1 MYRTE
6 DDFTS
11 SIDWITIGLY
21 LLLVLLGWV
30 SIYAAT
36 YDPEMHYS
44 IFDLTQNSGKQLLWI
59 GTSIV
64 LLTLI
69 LLVDF
74 KIIDFFGYGIYG
86 TIILILCFV
95 LVAGVTVNGSKSWL
109 VVGEFRLQPAELAKF
124 ATAIALGKVYNSNS
138 TKMINQTTVLIMY
151 GVIFL
156 PVALIMLQG
165 DTGSAMV
172 YGSFFVVMAL
182 LGENISA
189 FIVFVGL
196 TVGFALVLSLL
207 LPFVWFVAVI
217 SILAFLIYFFSRRKL
232 KNIITISI
240 CALVAIAFN
249 FSVNTVVSK
258 LKPHQQNR
266 IKAFVNPELDPMG
279 AGWNVIQSKIAIG
292 SGGFW
297 GKGYL
302 EGTQTKLNYVPE
314 QHTDFIFC
322 TVGEEH
328 GWIGSFILIGLYLS
342 LFFRLIFLVN
352 RQKTKFAKFYG
363 LSVVTILFFHFTVNI
378 GMTIGMFPVVGI
390 PLPFFS
396 YGGSSLWSFTILLG
410 IFINLDASRRLIL

>member
-6 DDFTS
+6 DDFTT

-95 LVAGVTVNGSKSWL
+95 LIAGVTVNGSKSWL

-207 LPFVWFVAVI
+207 LSFVWFVVVI
-217 SILAFLIYFFSRRKL
+217 CILAFLIYFFSRRKL

>member
-95 LVAGVTVNGSKSWL
+95 LIAGVTVNGSKSWL

-189 FIVFVGL
+189 FIVFMGL

-207 LPFVWFVAVI
+207 LSFVWFVVVI
-217 SILAFLIYFFSRRKL
+217 CILAFLIYFFSRRKL
-232 KNIITISI
+232 KNIITIGI